1 MKKAIIFLIVFLTFN
16 CFSAVINKYPVGDI
30 TKKSLLEQYDE
41 FAQKY
46 NKFSFE
52 RSAYIETE
60 DITVKVLFGTWCHD
74 SKREVPKMLKI
85 FEAYGLEDKSISLV
99 AVNPEKNEPI
109 TTINE
114 FNLEFT
120 PTFIFF
126 RNGEEIGRIVE
137 KPNQSLLEDFKLIIS
152 T

>member
-1 MKKAIIFLIVFLTFN
+1 MKKTIIFLIVFLTFH
-16 CFSAVINKYPVGDI
+16 CLSDVINKYPVGDI
-30 TKKSLLEQYDE
+30 TKKFLLEQYDE

-52 RSAYIETE
+52 RPTYIETE

>member
-1 MKKAIIFLIVFLTFN
+1 MKKAIIFLIALITFH
-16 CFSAVINKYPVGDI
+16 CFSAVINKYPVGEI
-30 TKKSLLEQYDE
+30 TKESLLEQYDE

-52 RSAYIETE
+52 RPSYIETE
-60 DITVKVLFGTWCHD
+60 DISVKVLFGTWCHD
-74 SKREVPKMLKI
+74 SRREVPKMLKI

-152 T
+152 S

>member
-1 MKKAIIFLIVFLTFN
+1 MKKTIIFLIVFLTFH
-16 CFSAVINKYPVGDI
+16 CFSDVINKYPVGDI
-30 TKKSLLEQYDE
+30 TKKFLLEQYDE

-52 RSAYIETE
+52 RPTYIEAE

-85 FEAYGLEDKSISLV
+85 FEAYGLEDKRISLV

-109 TTINE
+109 ATINE

-152 T
+152 S

>member
-52 RSAYIETE
+52 RPTYIETE

-85 FEAYGLEDKSISLV
+85 FESYGLEDKSISLV

-120 PTFIFF
+120 PTFVFF

-152 T
+152 S

>member
-1 MKKAIIFLIVFLTFN
+1 
-16 CFSAVINKYPVGDI
+16 
-30 TKKSLLEQYDE
+30 
-41 FAQKY
+41 
-46 NKFSFE
+46 
-52 RSAYIETE
+52 
-60 DITVKVLFGTWCHD
+60 
-74 SKREVPKMLKI
+74 MLKI

>member
-1 MKKAIIFLIVFLTFN
+1 MKKGIIFLIVFLTFH
-16 CFSAVINKYPVGDI
+16 CFSDVINKYPVGDI

-41 FAQKY
+41 FAKKY

-52 RSAYIETE
+52 SPPYIETE

-85 FEAYGLEDKSISLV
+85 FEAYGLEDNNISLI
-99 AVNPEKNEPI
+99 AVNPKKNEPLK
-109 TTINE
+109 TINQ

-152 T
+152 S

>member
-1 MKKAIIFLIVFLTFN
+1 MKKTIIFLIVFLTFH
-16 CFSAVINKYPVGDI
+16 CFSAVINKCPVGDI

-46 NKFSFE
+46 NKFSFK
-52 RSAYIETE
+52 RPAYIETE

-85 FEAYGLEDKSISLV
+85 LEAYGLEDKSISLV

-109 TTINE
+109 NTINE

-137 KPNQSLLEDFKLIIS
+137 KPNQSLVEDFKLIIS
-152 T
+152 S

>member
-1 MKKAIIFLIVFLTFN
+1 MKKTIIYLIVFLTFH
-16 CFSAVINKYPVGDI
+16 CFSDVINKYPVGDI
-30 TKKSLLEQYDE
+30 TKKFLLEQYDE

-52 RSAYIETE
+52 RPTYIETE

-137 KPNQSLLEDFKLIIS
+137 KPNQSLLDDFKLIIS
-152 T
+152 S

>member
-1 MKKAIIFLIVFLTFN
+1 MKKGIIFLIVFLTFH
-16 CFSAVINKYPVGDI
+16 CFSDVINKYPVGDI

-41 FAQKY
+41 FAKKY

-52 RSAYIETE
+52 SPPYIETE

>member
-1 MKKAIIFLIVFLTFN
+1 MKKTIIFLIVFLTFH
-16 CFSAVINKYPVGDI
+16 CFSDVINKYPVGDI
-30 TKKSLLEQYDE
+30 TKKFLLEQYDE

-52 RSAYIETE
+52 RPTYIETE

-74 SKREVPKMLKI
+74 SKREVPKLLKI

-137 KPNQSLLEDFKLIIS
+137 KPNKSLLEDFKLIIS
-152 T
+152 S

>member
-1 MKKAIIFLIVFLTFN
+1 MKKAIIFLIVLLTFH
-16 CFSAVINKYPVGDI
+16 CFSSVINKYPVGDI

-52 RSAYIETE
+52 HSAYIETE

-85 FEAYGLEDKSISLV
+85 FEAYGIEDKRISLV

-109 TTINE
+109 TTINKS
-114 FNLEFT
+114 NLEFT

-152 T
+152 S

>member
-1 MKKAIIFLIVFLTFN
+1 MKKALIFLIVFLTFN

-30 TKKSLLEQYDE
+30 TKKFLLEKYDE

-52 RSAYIETE
+52 RPTYIETE

-85 FEAYGLEDKSISLV
+85 FEAYGLEDKRISLV

-109 TTINE
+109 TTINKY
-114 FNLEFT
+114 NLEFT

-152 T
+152 S

>member
-1 MKKAIIFLIVFLTFN
+1 MKKAIIFLIALITFH
-16 CFSAVINKYPVGDI
+16 CFSAVINKYPVGEI

-52 RSAYIETE
+52 RPSYIETE
-60 DITVKVLFGTWCHD
+60 DISVKVLFGTWCHD
-74 SKREVPKMLKI
+74 SRREVPKMLKI